1 MSTNQPVN
9 NIAGA
14 GVDLAFVIYPTA
26 IANFTEGIVF
36 QFFLVLTFGILSVII
51 TYGKLSVI
59 DL

>member
-26 IANFTEGIVF
+26 IANLTEGIVF
-36 QFFLVLTFGILSVII
+36 KFF
-51 TYGKLSVI
+51 
-59 DL
+59 